1 MTILNDYGM
10 SKVVPK
16 NFPKAVPLTC
26 RDPALLYG
34 VELEIEN
41 VPNAGDMVVPGI
53 DVVRDGSLRNN
64 GMEFITK
71 PMSFSNLAYCLGT
84 FFTKNK
90 LTEANYSER
99 CSIHVHTNVQDLESS
114 QVQTIALL
122 YQVVERILFRWI
134 GHDREYNIFCV
145 PLHQTNITYNKVGA
159 GAEGFRD
166 WEKYT
171 ALNFIPM
178 FQQGTIEF
186 RHMNGHPDYKKILVW
201 CSIIGSLF
209 SWARGNSFEDTKKTL
224 VELNTSSAYDT
235 LMFGVFGNLMDEFLP
250 FKDYKSLLEEGVLDV
265 KYSLINK
272 DKPKNGTKKFFV
284 PFDLPQQ
291 APLRPNEWVQ
301 IDDMQREEPVAV
313 ADGFANPW
321 GQPPQPEQ
329 VARQA
334 EGLRAFQQQQ
344 LAMERERMRMIQRD
358 GLIRPGVR
366 NPLRAA
372 PIPAPR
378 LRNPEE

>member
-1 MTILNDYGM
+1 MTILHNYGM

-16 NFPKAVPLTC
+16 NFPKAVPLPC

-84 FFTKNK
+84 FFTKNE

-99 CSIHVHTNVQDLESS
+99 CSIHVHANVQDLESS

-122 YQVVERILFRWI
+122 YQVVERILFRWV
-134 GHDREYNIFCV
+134 GHDREHNIFCV
-145 PLHQTNITYNKVGA
+145 PLHQTNITYNTVGN
-159 GAEGFRD
+159 GVESFRG

-171 ALNFIPM
+171 ALNFIPI

-186 RHMNGHPDYKKILVW
+186 RHMNGHPDPKKIMVW
-201 CSIIGSLF
+201 CNIIGSLF

-272 DKPKNGTKKFFV
+272 DKPKKAKKNFFV
-284 PFDLPQQ
+284 PLDP
-291 APLRPNEWVQ
+291 PRPNEWVQ
-301 IDDMQREEPVAV
+301 IDDMQPPEPGLVANAFV
-313 ADGFANPW
+313 NPW

-334 EGLRAFQQQQ
+334 EGLRALQQQ
-344 LAMERERMRMIQRD
+344 LAMERERMRMVQRD
-358 GLIRPGVR
+358 GLARPGVR

-378 LRNPEE
+378 LRNPEEE